1 MNKNKSFLVYLFLIS
16 IVITLD
22 QALKR
27 WASCALQGGH
37 DVSVN
42 SWLNFSLASN
52 RGISWGLLNFQADS
66 LYFVLTCFIVLV
78 ISGFF
83 VYSII
88 QHINRILVYFES
100 LVIGGAISNVI
111 DRINHG
117 YVIDF
122 IDLHICSLH
131 WPTFNVADIFI
142 VVGVVGMLINSLYKK
157 S

>member
-1 MNKNKSFLVYLFLIS
+1 MNKNKSFLAYLFLIS
-16 IVITLD
+16 IIITLD

-27 WASCALQGGH
+27 LATSALHGGH
-37 DVSVN
+37 DVFVN

-52 RGISWGLLNFQADS
+52 RGISWGFLNFQADS
-66 LYFVLTCFIVLV
+66 LYFILTCFIILV

-83 VYSII
+83 IYSII
-88 QHINRILVYFES
+88 QHLNRIEVYFES

-117 YVIDF
+117 YVVDF
-122 IDLHICSLH
+122 IDLHIYSLH

-142 VVGVVGMLINSLYKK
+142 VVGVAGMLIKSLYNK